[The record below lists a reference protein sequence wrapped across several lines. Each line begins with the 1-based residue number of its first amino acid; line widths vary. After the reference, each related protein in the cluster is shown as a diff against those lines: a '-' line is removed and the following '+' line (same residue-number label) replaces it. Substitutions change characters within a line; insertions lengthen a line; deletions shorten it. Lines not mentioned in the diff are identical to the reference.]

1 MKRLTTVIKGKV
13 WKFGDNID
21 TDVIIPGRYLT
32 IRDPEQMAS
41 HTFEPIRP
49 EFAKQVS
56 RGDIIVGGMNF
67 GSGSSREEAPF
78 VLKALGIAAI
88 VAESFAR
95 IFYRNA
101 INLGIP
107 LLELKQASEF
117 FNEADTVEIYF
128 EEGTIKNLNEKKSYQ
143 GTKLPPFLMELIE
156 AGGAISAV
164 KQRIKHTKV

>member
-1 MKRLTTVIKGKV
+1 MVNIIKGKV

-21 TDVIIPGRYLT
+21 TDVIIPGRCLT
-32 IRDPEQMAS
+32 IRDPTQMAS

-49 EFAKQVS
+49 DFAKKVS
-56 RGDIIVGGMNF
+56 KGDIIIGGANF

-78 VLKALGIAAI
+78 VLKTLGIAAI

-107 LLELKQASEF
+107 LLELKQASKHFSEG
-117 FNEADTVEIYF
+117 DTVEITF
-128 EEGTIKNLNEKKSYQ
+128 EEGTIKNLTKNASHQ
-143 GTKLPPFLMELIE
+143 GTKLPAFLMDLTN
-156 AGGAISAV
+156 AGGAIPAV
-164 KQRIKHTKV
+164 KERIKQGKRA

>member
-1 MKRLTTVIKGKV
+1 MTTVIKGKI

-32 IRDPEQMAS
+32 IREPDQMAS

-49 EFAKQVS
+49 DFAGKVS
-56 RGDIIVGGMNF
+56 KGDIIVGGSNF

-78 VLKALGIAAI
+78 VLKILGIAAI

-107 LLELKQASEF
+107 LLELKQVSNYFSEG
-117 FNEADTVEIYF
+117 ELAEINF
-128 EEGTIKNLNEKKSYQ
+128 EEGLIKNVTQNKKYQ
-143 GTKLPPFLMELIE
+143 GTKLPAFLMDIIN
-156 AGGAISAV
+156 AGGAIPAV
-164 KQRIKHTKV
+164 KQRIKQAT

>member
-1 MKRLTTVIKGKV
+1 MTKTIKGKV

-21 TDVIIPGRYLT
+21 TDIIIPGRYLI
-32 IRDPEQMAS
+32 IRDPNQMAS
-41 HTFEPIRP
+41 HTFEPINP
-49 EFAKQVS
+49 DFAKQVS
-56 RGDIIVGGMNF
+56 KGDIIVGGSNF

-107 LLELKQASEF
+107 VLELKQASNY
-117 FNEADTVEIYF
+117 FNEGDAAEIHF
-128 EEGTIKNLNEKKSYQ
+128 QEGIIKNLTQKKEYH
-143 GTKLPPFLMELIE
+143 GTKLPNFLMEIIN
-156 AGGAISAV
+156 AGGAIPAV
-164 KQRIKHTKV
+164 KQRIKRAREVS

>member
-1 MKRLTTVIKGKV
+1 MVSTIKGKV

-32 IRDPEQMAS
+32 IRDPDQMAS

-49 EFAKQVS
+49 NFTKEVEK
-56 RGDIIVGGMNF
+56 GDIIIGGTNF

-78 VLKALGIAAI
+78 VLKTLGIAAI

-101 INLGIP
+101 VNLGIP
-107 LLELKQASEF
+107 VVELKNASNY
-117 FNEADTVEIYF
+117 FNEKDIVEINLT
-128 EEGTIKNLNEKKSYQ
+128 EGILKNLTQKKEYQ
-143 GTKLPPFLMELIE
+143 GTRLPTFLMDIIE
-156 AGGAISAV
+156 AGGAIPAV
-164 KQRIKHTKV
+164 KKRMKKVK

>member
-1 MKRLTTVIKGKV
+1 MVTIIKGKV

-32 IRDPEQMAS
+32 IRDPKQMAS

-49 EFAKQVS
+49 DFATMVS
-56 RGDIIVGGMNF
+56 EGDIVIGGANF

-78 VLKALGIAAI
+78 VLKTLGIAAI
-88 VAESFAR
+88 IAESYAR

-107 LLELKQASEF
+107 VLELKQDGEN
-117 FNEADTVEIYF
+117 FNEGDLVEIHF
-128 EEGTIKNLNEKKSYQ
+128 EKGIIKNVTQKKEYL
-143 GTKLPPFLMELIE
+143 GTKLPPFLMDLIA
-156 AGGAISAV
+156 AGGAIAAV
-164 KQRIKHTKV
+164 KERINQRGAT

>member
-1 MKRLTTVIKGKV
+1 MVNIIKGKV

-32 IRDPEQMAS
+32 IRDPAQMAS

-49 EFAKQVS
+49 DFAKTVS
-56 RGDIIVGGMNF
+56 KGDIIIGGANF

-78 VLKALGIAAI
+78 VLKILGIAAI

-107 LLELKQASEF
+107 LLELKQASKHFSEG
-117 FNEADTVEIYF
+117 DTIEITF
-128 EEGTIKNLNEKKSYQ
+128 EEGIIKNLTKNASHQ
-143 GTKLPPFLMELIE
+143 GTKLPAFLMDLIN
-156 AGGAISAV
+156 AGGAIPAV
-164 KQRIKHTKV
+164 KERIKQGKRA

>member
-1 MKRLTTVIKGKV
+1 MATIKGKI

-32 IRDPEQMAS
+32 IRDPIQMAS

-49 EFAKQVS
+49 EFVKKVVK
-56 RGDIIVGGMNF
+56 GDIIVGGANF

-78 VLKALGIAAI
+78 VLKTVGIAAI

-107 LLELKQASEF
+107 LLELKNASHLFSEG
-117 FNEADTVEIYF
+117 DTVEINF
-128 EEGTIKNLNEKKSYQ
+128 EEGIIKNLNQNTSYQ
-143 GTKLPPFLMELIE
+143 GTKLPKFLMELID
-156 AGGAISAV
+156 AGGAILAV
-164 KQRIKHTKV
+164 KQRIKQKKSS

>member
-1 MKRLTTVIKGKV
+1 MVTIIKGKV

-32 IRDPEQMAS
+32 IRDPKQMAS

-49 EFAKQVS
+49 DFVKMVS
-56 RGDIIVGGMNF
+56 KGDIIISGANF

-78 VLKALGIAAI
+78 VLKTLGIAAI
-88 VAESFAR
+88 IAESYAR

-107 LLELKQASEF
+107 VLELKQATNFFSEG
-117 FNEADTVEIYF
+117 DLVEIHF
-128 EEGTIKNLNEKKSYQ
+128 EEGVIKNLTQKKEYL
-143 GTKLPPFLMELIE
+143 GTKLPSFLMDLIA
-156 AGGAISAV
+156 AGGAIPAV
-164 KQRIKHTKV
+164 KKRIKQRWAT